1 MSTNPSIVNSVKVWL
16 FPGMLTVMSAMI
28 WHDVRS
34 LQDDVKLVLAQSN
47 IDKTNIANMEQRVTN
62 LEQAVFFSKT
72 QKTTNNN
79 KPKPIFS
86 EVHAVLVKEDDDDEN
101 KF

>member
-47 IDKTNIANMEQRVTN
+47 IDKTNIANMEQRVAN
-62 LEQAVFFSKT
+62 LEQAVFFSKA
-72 QKTTNNN
+72 QKTSNNN

-86 EVHAVLVKEDDDDEN
+86 EVYAVLVKEDDDEN

>member
-1 MSTNPSIVNSVKVWL
+1 MI
-16 FPGMLTVMSAMI
+16 TVMSGMI

-34 LQDDVKLVLAQSN
+34 LQTDVKELLAQSN
-47 IDKTNIANMEQRVTN
+47 IDKTNITNVEQRVAN
-62 LEQAVFFSKT
+62 LEQAVFFNKV
-72 QKTTNNN
+72 QKTANNN

-86 EVHAVLVKEDDDDEN
+86 EVYAVLVKEDDDEN

>member
-1 MSTNPSIVNSVKVWL
+1 MI
-16 FPGMLTVMSAMI
+16 TVMSGMI

-34 LQDDVKLVLAQSN
+34 IQNDVKALMAQSN
-47 IDKTNIANMEQRVTN
+47 IDKTNITNVEERVTN
-62 LEQAVFFSKT
+62 LEQAVFFNKV

-86 EVHAVLVKEDDDDEN
+86 STYAVLVKEDDDEN

>member
-1 MSTNPSIVNSVKVWL
+1 MSTNPSIVNSIKLWI
-16 FPGMLTVMSAMI
+16 FPGMITVMSGMI

-34 LQDDVKLVLAQSN
+34 IQNDVKALMAQSN
-47 IDKTNIANMEQRVTN
+47 IDKTNITNVEERVTN
-62 LEQAVFFSKT
+62 LEQAVFFNKV

-86 EVHAVLVKEDDDDEN
+86 STYAVLVKEDDDEN

>member
-47 IDKTNIANMEQRVTN
+47 IDKTNISNMEQRVTN
-62 LEQAVFFSKT
+62 LEQAVFLTKKT
-72 QKTTNNN
+72 ANNNN
-79 KPKPIFS
+79 KPKPTFS
-86 EVHAVLVKEDDDDEN
+86 EVHAVLVKEDDDEN

>member
-1 MSTNPSIVNSVKVWL
+1 MSTNPSIVNSVKLWI
-16 FPGMLTVMSAMI
+16 FPSVLTVMSAMI

-34 LQDDVKLVLAQSN
+34 MQQDIKNLLAQSN
-47 IDKTNIANMEQRVTN
+47 VDKTNITNIEYRVTN
-62 LEQAVFFSKT
+62 LEQAVFLTKKT
-72 QKTTNNN
+72 ANNN

-86 EVHAVLVKEDDDDEN
+86 KVYAVLVKEDDDEN

>member
-62 LEQAVFFSKT
+62 LEQAVFLTKKT
-72 QKTTNNN
+72 ANNNN

-86 EVHAVLVKEDDDDEN
+86 EVHAVLVKEDDDEN

>member
-47 IDKTNIANMEQRVTN
+47 IDKTNIANVEQRVTN
-62 LEQAVFFSKT
+62 LERAVFFTEAKKT
-72 QKTTNNN
+72 ANNNN

-86 EVHAVLVKEDDDDEN
+86 STYAVLVKEDDDKN
-101 KF
+101 F